1 MKVLSIAHLHFCRRK
16 ILEDFLIPFSFCHF
30 GNTPIYFIDL
40 YCLDKNSKNLDLMLI
55 LKKVLACIFK
65 NFCLIIF
72 IEEPDD
78 VNNFRKASLTF

>member
-1 MKVLSIAHLHFCRRK
+1 
-16 ILEDFLIPFSFCHF
+16 
-30 GNTPIYFIDL
+30 
-40 YCLDKNSKNLDLMLI
+40 MLI